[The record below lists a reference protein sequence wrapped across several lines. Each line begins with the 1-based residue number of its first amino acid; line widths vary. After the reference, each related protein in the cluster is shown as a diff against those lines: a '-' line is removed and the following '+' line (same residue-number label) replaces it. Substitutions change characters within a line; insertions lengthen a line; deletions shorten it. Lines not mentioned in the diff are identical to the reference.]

1 MRQLRSLELDTVMLK
16 QNNILALLS
25 KQLPELQAEYN
36 ISKIGL
42 FGSFARNEQDE
53 NSDIDIALE
62 FHPGTENIY
71 EKKMSLKKIL
81 KNYFHREIDLCC
93 LKYVKPFIKDYLEKE
108 MIYV

>member
-1 MRQLRSLELDTVMLK
+1 MLK
-16 QNNILALLS
+16 QNDILAFLS

-53 NSDIDIALE
+53 NSDIDIVLE

-71 EKKMSLKKIL
+71 EKKTSLKKIF
-81 KNYFHREIDLCC
+81 KNYFHREIDLCR

-108 MIYV
+108 VIYV